1 MYPDPRL
8 RMPGRVFMKDL
19 EVFQDN
25 ATGDYVYR
33 APDGTELGRS
43 MDQNTAFSKAERN
56 LAKKQNSI
64 GVAPPANNTVT
75 EDNKMYQGADLPEVS
90 ITGERPKVNT
100 EVANTNTKNNPPANT
115 TTTNQNPPANT
126 TQTQTTNNPPVNN
139 NTSGNVTYTTS
150 DKEVPKPTSTPSPTD
165 NKPRFFMG
173 ATRIV
178 DENGNVKILTDKP
191 LTGHSSMAGS
201 RLGTPTIEGLA
212 DVRYNS
218 YDAAANLKKD
228 EDYKN
233 KVGGAALSFSDAVN
247 DRETIAGT
255 DWGKRWGYKPGMS
268 AEEAQAAHDAFA
280 SEMRTKFDKSP
291 DEMLGYYQY
300 LIDSG
305 YTTDK
310 NGKRTYGKDSFGD
323 DARAIYENLKSK
335 GHIDADGKIKS
346 TALSYLKEQAT
357 DEFVGPIHNAAGAY
371 TLKGKP
377 TINKIVDDT
386 PPPASPP
393 ETPKKTLEELPPPP
407 KYIPTKS
414 TNNIGLLQTIPA
426 AYAAFNPINV
436 KPIAPSLAT
445 GYVTPGAVGRTN
457 IGRISLNTYRGENQ
471 GNLSAMNQALQNM
484 SGPGAVAGM
493 LAAKTKAD
501 QQSLAIA
508 NAEQNQN
515 TALAAKEADL
525 NAGISKFNV
534 GNAMQAQTTNAGIAQ
549 QNAARMQQAMQFN
562 TQLKYA
568 KDVENREQMLG
579 ALDRG
584 TAAIVQNNLANRQLD
599 ATERLAGVYDA
610 YSAYN
615 RYLGA
620 TQAQNNAA
628 KKEED
633 KTNQVAKFGG
643 VKKYVSRL
651 GDLKNVKY
659 KV

>member
-1 MYPDPRL
+1 
-8 RMPGRVFMKDL
+8 
-19 EVFQDN
+19 
-25 ATGDYVYR
+25 
-33 APDGTELGRS
+33 
-43 MDQNTAFSKAERN
+43 
-56 LAKKQNSI
+56 
-64 GVAPPANNTVT
+64 
-75 EDNKMYQGADLPEVS
+75 
-90 ITGERPKVNT
+90 
-100 EVANTNTKNNPPANT
+100 
-115 TTTNQNPPANT
+115 
-126 TQTQTTNNPPVNN
+126 
-139 NTSGNVTYTTS
+139 
-150 DKEVPKPTSTPSPTD
+150 
-165 NKPRFFMG
+165 
-173 ATRIV
+173 
-178 DENGNVKILTDKP
+178 
-191 LTGHSSMAGS
+191 
-201 RLGTPTIEGLA
+201 
-212 DVRYNS
+212 
-218 YDAAANLKKD
+218 
-228 EDYKN
+228 
-233 KVGGAALSFSDAVN
+233 
-247 DRETIAGT
+247 
-255 DWGKRWGYKPGMS
+255 MS
-268 AEEAQAAHDAFA
+268 AGEAQTAHDAFA
-280 SEMRTKFDKSP
+280 SEMRTKFDQSP

-310 NGKRTYGKDSFGD
+310 DGKRTYGKDSFGD

-377 TINKIVDDT
+377 TTSKIVEDT
-386 PPPASPP
+386 PPPAGPP
-393 ETPKKTLEELPPPP
+393 ETPKRDYTMELPPPP
-407 KYIPTKS
+407 KYTPTEF
-414 TNNIGLLQTIPA
+414 NNRIGLLQTIPA
-426 AYAAFNPINV
+426 AYAIANPINV
-436 KPIAPSLAT
+436 KPIAPSIAA
-445 GYVTPGAVGRTN
+445 GYVQPGAVGRTN
-457 IGRISLNTYRGENQ
+457 IGRISYNTERAANQ

-501 QQSLAIA
+501 QQNLAIA

-515 TALAAKEADL
+515 VGLAAKEAEM
-525 NAGISKFNV
+525 NTNISRFNV

-549 QNAARMQQAMQFN
+549 QNAARMQQANQFN

-568 KDVENREQMLG
+568 KDVENREQILG

-584 TAAIVQNNLANRQLD
+584 SQSIVQSDIDKRRLQS
-599 ATERLAGVYDA
+599 TERLAGIYDA
-610 YSAYN
+610 YQAYN

-620 TQAQNNAA
+620 TQAQNNAT